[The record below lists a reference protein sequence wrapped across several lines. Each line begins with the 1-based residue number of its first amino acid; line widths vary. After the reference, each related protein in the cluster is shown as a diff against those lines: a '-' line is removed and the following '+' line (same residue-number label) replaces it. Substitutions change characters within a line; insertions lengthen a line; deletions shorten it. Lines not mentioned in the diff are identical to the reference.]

1 VIPAAL
7 RLYVH
12 PTQEAPQL
20 STGSRIAILAAVVV
34 VAIGGLVI
42 AKNGGDNTSNGDTTS
57 ASTPASS
64 TGTGTS
70 ATTTTTTTAKP
81 AGPPVFRITVSGGK
95 PVGGIEKIKVNKG
108 DTINLAVK
116 SDVADEIH
124 IHGYDFHKDVA
135 AGGTVRF
142 KFPAT
147 IDGAFE
153 IELEGRKE
161 QIAALT
167 VEP

>member
-1 VIPAAL
+1 
-7 RLYVH
+7 
-12 PTQEAPQL
+12 L

-42 AKNGGDNTSNGDTTS
+42 AKGGGDNNTETDTTS
-57 ASTPASS
+57 ASTPATQTGTDTSS
-64 TGTGTS
+64 TGTDTS
-70 ATTTTTTTAKP
+70 STTTSTTTTTTKP

-95 PVGGIEKIKVNKG
+95 PVGGIERIKVNKG
-108 DTINLAVK
+108 DTINLVVK

-142 KFPAT
+142 KFPAK

>member
-1 VIPAAL
+1 M
-7 RLYVH
+7 
-12 PTQEAPQL
+12 
-20 STGSRIAILAAVVV
+20 STGSRIAVLAAVVV

-42 AKNGGDNTSNGDTTS
+42 AKNGGDSASKGDTTP

-64 TGTGTS
+64 TGTGTT
-70 ATTTTTTTAKP
+70 ATTTSTTAAKP

-108 DTINLAVK
+108 ETINLVVK

-142 KFPAT
+142 RFPAT
-147 IDGAFE
+147 IDGSFE
-153 IELEGRKE
+153 IELEGRKQ

>member
-1 VIPAAL
+1 V
-7 RLYVH
+7 
-12 PTQEAPQL
+12 
-20 STGSRIAILAAVVV
+20 STGSRIAVLAAVII
-34 VAIGGLVI
+34 VAVGGLVI
-42 AKNGGDNTSNGDTTS
+42 AKGGSDNKTSSSTTATADS
-57 ASTPASS
+57 ALGTSTAETTTSTPAQ
-64 TGTGTS
+64 
-70 ATTTTTTTAKP
+70 P
-81 AGPPVFRITVSGGK
+81 AGPPAFRVTVSGGK

-108 DTINLAVK
+108 DTINLVVK

-147 IDGAFE
+147 IDGSFE
-153 IELEGRKE
+153 IELEGRKQ

>member
-1 VIPAAL
+1 
-7 RLYVH
+7 
-12 PTQEAPQL
+12 L

-34 VAIGGLVI
+34 VAVGGLVI
-42 AKNGGDNTSNGDTTS
+42 AQSGGDNTKSDTTS

-70 ATTTTTTTAKP
+70 STTSSATTAKP

-95 PVGGIEKIKVNKG
+95 PAGGIKKIKVNKG
-108 DTINLAVK
+108 DTINLVVK

>member
-1 VIPAAL
+1 
-7 RLYVH
+7 
-12 PTQEAPQL
+12 L
-20 STGSRIAILAAVVV
+20 STGSRIAILVAVVV
-34 VAIGGLVI
+34 VAVGGLVI
-42 AKNGGDNTSNGDTTS
+42 AKSGGDKTKSATTS
-57 ASTPASS
+57 ASTQGSPAGTDTS
-64 TGTGTS
+64 TSTTTS
-70 ATTTTTTTAKP
+70 ATTPKP
-81 AGPPVFRITVSGGK
+81 AGPPVFQITVAGGK

-108 DTINLAVK
+108 DTVNLVVK

-124 IHGYDFHKDVA
+124 IHGYDFHKTVA

-142 KFPAT
+142 RFPAK
-147 IDGAFE
+147 IDGSFE

>member
-1 VIPAAL
+1 MSTAS
-7 RLYVH
+7 RL
-12 PTQEAPQL
+12 
-20 STGSRIAILAAVVV
+20 AILAAVVV
-34 VAIGGLVI
+34 VAAGGLLI
-42 AKNGGDNTSNGDTTS
+42 AKSGGDNKTKSDTTS
-57 ASTPASS
+57 ASAPASP
-64 TGTGTS
+64 TGTDTS
-70 ATTTTTTTAKP
+70 SSTDTSNSTTSTTTPKP
-81 AGPPVFRITVSGGK
+81 AAPPVFRITVSGGK

-108 DTINLAVK
+108 DTINLVVK

-124 IHGYDFHKDVA
+124 IHGYDFHKNVA
-135 AGGTVRF
+135 AGGTARF

-147 IDGAFE
+147 IDGSFE

>member
-1 VIPAAL
+1 
-7 RLYVH
+7 
-12 PTQEAPQL
+12 L
-20 STGSRIAILAAVVV
+20 STGSRIAILAAVIV
-34 VAIGGLVI
+34 VAVGGLVI
-42 AKNGGDNTSNGDTTS
+42 AKSGGNDKTTSDTTS

-64 TGTGTS
+64 TGTATSTSTTTS
-70 ATTTTTTTAKP
+70 ATTAQP
-81 AGPPVFRITVSGGK
+81 AGPPVFRVTVSGGK
-95 PVGGIEKIKVNKG
+95 PVGGIKKIKVNKG
-108 DTINLAVK
+108 DTINLVVK

-142 KFPAT
+142 KFPAK

>member
-1 VIPAAL
+1 M
-7 RLYVH
+7 
-12 PTQEAPQL
+12 
-20 STGSRIAILAAVVV
+20 STGSRIAVLAAVVV
-34 VAIGGLVI
+34 IAIGGLVI
-42 AKNGGDNTSNGDTTS
+42 AKNGGDNKTNGDTTP

-70 ATTTTTTTAKP
+70 ATTTSTTTAKP
-81 AGPPVFRITVSGGK
+81 AGPPVFRVTVSGGK

-108 DTINLAVK
+108 DTINLVVK
-116 SDVADEIH
+116 SDVADEVH

-135 AGGTVRF
+135 AGGTARF
-142 KFPAT
+142 KFPAK
-147 IDGAFE
+147 IDGSFE
-153 IELEGRKE
+153 IELESRKE